1 MRQLDQLGWLAI
13 KPPFM
18 MQSLIEMAEA
28 DQNFIK
34 GETFAL
40 WCGVSLVAV
49 GFGVVCLYGWLLSIA
64 Q

>member
-1 MRQLDQLGWLAI
+1 
-13 KPPFM
+13 M